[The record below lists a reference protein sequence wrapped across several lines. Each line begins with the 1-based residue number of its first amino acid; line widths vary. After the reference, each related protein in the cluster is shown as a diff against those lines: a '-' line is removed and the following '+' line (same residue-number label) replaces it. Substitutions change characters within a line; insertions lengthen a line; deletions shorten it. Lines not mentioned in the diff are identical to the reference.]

1 MHVVSYPNNCSVLT
15 LVVRLQFST
24 CYYVTSHVINGML
37 RVGEHPLHYRVF
49 GSSYGQVMSYGLVK
63 VH

>member
-1 MHVVSYPNNCSVLT
+1 MRVVSYPINCSLLT

-24 CYYVTSHVINGML
+24 CYYVTSPVINGML

-49 GSSYGQVMSYGLVK
+49 E
-63 VH
+63 VHTAK

>member
-1 MHVVSYPNNCSVLT
+1 MRVLSYPNNCSVLT
-15 LVVRLQFST
+15 LGVGLQFYT
-24 CYYVTSHVINGML
+24 CYYVTNHVINGMQ

-49 GSSYGQVMSYGLVK
+49 GSSYNQVMSYGLVK